1 MDQQHQPHT
10 LEQHYAGLDISL
22 DDTAV
27 CVLDAKGAVV
37 WRGKCASTPEAI
49 RDALRKHAP
58 ALMRVGLETGLLP
71 SWLTHKLRGMRLPV
85 VCLGA
90 RHAKAALKVQIN
102 KMVCPGWPRSGI
114 A

>member
-1 MDQQHQPHT
+1 MDQQHQPHAP
-10 LEQHYAGLDISL
+10 EQHYAGLDVSL
-22 DDTAV
+22 DDTSV
-27 CVLDAKGAVV
+27 CVLDAKGIVV